1 MADDGMPKGMRGVFS
16 WVIGVA
22 IIAFI
27 LLIMVIIF
35 GNLSGNVGF
44 ATGTQGFNDSQS
56 IITNYTASAVN
67 TSAQFPTVGT
77 IIGIAILL
85 LILIG
90 LLIFAITK
98 MMGIAGASGGGGSNA
113 SFG

>member
-1 MADDGMPKGMRGVFS
+1 MAKGGGMPQGMKTVMG
-16 WVIGVA
+16 WVLGIA

-44 ATGTQGFNDSQS
+44 ATDSVGYNDSQS
-56 IITNYTASAVN
+56 IILNYTRSATN
-67 TSAQFPTVGT
+67 TSSQLPTVGT

-85 LILIG
+85 SILIG

-98 MMGIAGASGGGGSNA
+98 MMGVSGAAGSNA
-113 SFG
+113 NFS